1 MQIEFILR
9 RKRDEI
15 EAAIHAYEAKIEAAR
30 TDLAAVEATIRLF
43 DPEARC
49 DETAMGSEP
58 RKILAARP
66 KTLEQPGRLDTR
78 QLPLPV
84 AKAKGL
90 AILFKAVRIQVSRA
104 LSATTR
110 SLVPDN
116 GEGNGMRLWR
126 GMESRSAPAR
136 ERNGEVAT
144 RSASSQR
151 IPEEFFYL
159 DWP

>member
-1 MQIEFILR
+1 MQIEFTLR

-15 EAAIHAYEAKIEAAR
+15 EAAIHACEAKIEAAR
-30 TDLAAVEATIRLF
+30 TNLAAIEATIRLF

-58 RKILAARP
+58 RKILAAPP
-66 KTLEQPGRLDTR
+66 KTLEYPGRLDTR

-104 LSATTR
+104 LSATSR
-110 SLVPDN
+110 SLAPDD
-116 GEGNGMRLWR
+116 GKGNGMRLWS
-126 GMESRSAPAR
+126 GMETRSAQAR
-136 ERNGEVAT
+136 EHKGEVGP